1 LETLTAIGTEMKV
14 DGTTYRLRDLDRE
27 DWGLIE
33 ERIKAGRPD
42 PIAIAQRLAKD
53 AAPENAQAIYDRA
66 YSDAMKAAVVAA
78 EDIDAWM
85 VTPKGLEFLCY
96 LQIRKDHPKVTEER
110 ASELLLQFTR
120 EHNDRHLAE
129 LRKRF
134 PDATAVELMQALLQL
149 QAAGVEMLISKA
161 MGLPAGN
168 LPTPAGPGTPAS
180 QSTGS
185 DGTLS

>member
-1 LETLTAIGTEMKV
+1 MKV
-14 DGTTYRLRDLDRE
+14 DGTTYRLRPLNRA
-27 DWGLIE
+27 DWGLIQ

-42 PIAIAQRLAKD
+42 PIAVAQRLAKD
-53 AAPENAQAIYDRA
+53 VAPDIAREIYDRA
-66 YSDAMKAAVVAA
+66 YSDAMKATVVAA
-78 EDIDAWM
+78 ADLDAWTG
-85 VTPKGLEFLCY
+85 TPEGLEFLCY
-96 LQIRKDHPKVTEER
+96 LQLRKEHPEVTEER

-120 EHNDRHLAE
+120 EHNERHLAE

-134 PDATAVELMQALLQL
+134 PDATAAELMQALLQL
-149 QAAGVEMLISKA
+149 QTAGVEMLISKA

-168 LPTPAGPGTPAS
+168 SPTPAGPGTPAS